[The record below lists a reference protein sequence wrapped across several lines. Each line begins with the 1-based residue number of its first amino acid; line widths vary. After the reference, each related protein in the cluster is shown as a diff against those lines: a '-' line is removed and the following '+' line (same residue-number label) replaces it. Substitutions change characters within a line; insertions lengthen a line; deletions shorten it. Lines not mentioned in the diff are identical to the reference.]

1 LDLLDFD
8 LLMLL
13 LLLVEENLQCNKL
26 GVVSFDEIH
35 LHLLDA
41 IDIIYVVIVN
51 SSMVE
56 FSPLEL

>member
-1 LDLLDFD
+1 
-8 LLMLL
+8 MLL

-41 IDIIYVVIVN
+41 IDIIYVVIVD